1 MKELKKKLLNFIV
14 KILQNNSIRIIIFM
28 LVQILLILF
37 YYLLL
42 SCKMQVVKINIDRPS
57 YDCIEIVEISIYS
70 LCYLILSMLSFNIIK
85 NGN

>member
-14 KILQNNSIRIIIFM
+14 KVLQNNSIRIIIFM

-42 SCKMQVVKINIDRPS
+42 SCKMQVVKINMGRPS
-57 YDCIEIVEISIYS
+57 YDYIEVIEISVYS

>member
-14 KILQNNSIRIIIFM
+14 KVLQNNSIRIIIFM
-28 LVQILLILF
+28 LVQVLLILL

-42 SCKMQVVKINIDRPS
+42 SYKMQVVKINISRPS
-57 YDCIEIVEISIYS
+57 YDYVEIAEISIYS